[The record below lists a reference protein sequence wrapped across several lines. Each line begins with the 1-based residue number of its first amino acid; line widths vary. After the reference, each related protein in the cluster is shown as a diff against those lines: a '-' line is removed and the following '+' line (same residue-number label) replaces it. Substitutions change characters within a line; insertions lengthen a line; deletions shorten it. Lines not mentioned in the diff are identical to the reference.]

1 MDDFSNTPF
10 AHLKNL
16 SSAKKKGDAPS
27 RLKATDDSHISR
39 PAARSGNSVQ
49 KQAKRSDVQEQD
61 EDAHLFYSA
70 MQKVSPAGKKKPTTA
85 GEDTLF
91 LAAMERSGLVNK
103 GHTRTERRQSPPEA
117 PQTAAQQSPSPA
129 SPATRAGGQKA
140 AFGKGRGKT
149 TETHTAT
156 PPVSDEGGEEDFSAH
171 FALEGGSREQEL
183 FGKAMNGVTPL
194 AVKGRD
200 VPQKTPSLPTTA
212 GGSSPAV
219 VMQEILDGRIE
230 FALHHTREYIE
241 GNVKGVDPN
250 IVARLKA
257 GALSPE
263 AHIDLH
269 GLNADQAREALTSFM
284 KNAYQRNMRT
294 VLVITG
300 RGRNSP
306 EGFAVLRNLISEW
319 LTHEPFKRVVLA
331 FCSAR
336 QTDGGLGALYVL
348 LRKYKKSM
356 GKIQWDVAM
365 PGPSDI

>member
-16 SSAKKKGDAPS
+16 SSAKKKGDALSRFMVAGDSTASHPS
-27 RLKATDDSHISR
+27 AQ
-39 PAARSGNSVQ
+39 SGNSAQ
-49 KQAKRSDVQEQD
+49 KQSKRPAVQEQD

-70 MQKVSPAGKKKPTTA
+70 MQKVSPTGKKKPVTA
-85 GEDTLF
+85 GGDTLF
-91 LAAMERSGLVNK
+91 LAVMERSGLMNK
-103 GHTRTERRQSPPEA
+103 GQIRTERKQSPPEA
-117 PQTAAQQSPSPA
+117 AQSGENAAQQSFSVA
-129 SPATRAGGQKA
+129 RAGKKRTA
-140 AFGKGRGKT
+140 SGKGGGKT
-149 TETHTAT
+149 PGSRT
-156 PPVSDEGGEEDFSAH
+156 PTPVVSEEDSEEDFSA
-171 FALEGGSREQEL
+171 LLTPESGNREQEL
-183 FGKAMNGVTPL
+183 FGKAMNGVMPL

-200 VPQKTPSLPTTA
+200 VPQKKPSLPTTA

-241 GNVKGVDPN
+241 GSVKGVDPI
-250 IVARLKA
+250 IVTRLKA

-269 GLNADQAREALTSFM
+269 GLNADQARVALSSFM

-331 FCSAR
+331 FCTAR

-356 GKIQWDVAM
+356 GKIQWDVAV
-365 PGPSDI
+365 PGPSNM